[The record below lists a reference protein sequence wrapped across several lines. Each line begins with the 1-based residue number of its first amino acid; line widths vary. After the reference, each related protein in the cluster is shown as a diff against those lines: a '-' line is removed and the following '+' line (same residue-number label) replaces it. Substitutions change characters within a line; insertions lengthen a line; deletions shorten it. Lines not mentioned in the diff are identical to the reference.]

1 MRCFLQI
8 TCTTMILTGCVSSL
22 SSNAGN
28 SGVSGNDG
36 VSGNTV
42 ISGDT
47 GNTEKTINAIK
58 TGNTFNTRNTSDS
71 VNTRKTGV
79 SVDSGVSVNT
89 GVGVNSI
96 KTRNSGDSGV
106 DRVAFQ
112 GFVGE
117 PLRTLPQDFG
127 RAPLASRLPAR
138 GAGKLLAF
146 AGGSEFGPIVL
157 PVRYA
162 PVVGVISSD
171 FGPRIGGVHKG
182 IDFKAAKGSPVFAYG
197 AGVVI
202 SARYSVSFGNVVEI
216 SHGGGWSTLYA
227 HLSKITLV
235 TGEVVKQGSL
245 LGLVGQTGHAT
256 GSHVHFEVRFR
267 GQAVNPF
274 EKRPTVLL
282 AAR

>member
-1 MRCFLQI
+1 MRSFLQI
-8 TCTTMILTGCVSSL
+8 TCTTMIFTGCVSSL
-22 SSNAGN
+22 SSNSGN
-28 SGVSGNDG
+28 SGVSGKDG
-36 VSGNTV
+36 FSGNTSV
-42 ISGDT
+42 SGDN
-47 GNTEKTINAIK
+47 GNTEKTINNIK
-58 TGNTFNTRNTSDS
+58 TGNTYNTRNASDS
-71 VNTRKTGV
+71 VNTRNTGV
-79 SVDSGVSVNT
+79 SGDSGVAINTSVS
-89 GVGVNSI
+89 VNSI
-96 KTRNSGDSGV
+96 KTRKSGDSGV

-112 GFVGE
+112 GFVGK
-117 PLRTLPQDFG
+117 PLRDFSQDLW

-146 AGGSEFGPIVL
+146 AGSGEFGPIVL

-182 IDFKAAKGSPVFAYG
+182 IDFKAGKGSPVFAYG

-202 SARYSVSFGNVVEI
+202 SARYSVSYGNVVEI

-282 AAR
+282 AAK